1 MLQNDSK
8 KNVLLTFDV
17 EDWFQVENLKPWIP
31 FSSWDSRQLRV
42 EANTHLI
49 LDLLDSITL
58 DHPTDPLMSPNA
70 NPEAPTDSAV
80 PRATFFVLG
89 WIAERLPGL
98 IREIKARGHEVAS
111 HGYDHI
117 LCGQCTYKE
126 IEQDLDNSKKLLED
140 IIGGK
145 IYGYRAPNFSV
156 TEDSL
161 KAVQDCG
168 YEYDS
173 SVNTFSLNG
182 RYGRVNLEN
191 CITMG
196 LARKISV
203 NFFELP
209 ISNYNKG
216 KLCIPI
222 GGGGYFRLI
231 PLAIFLTLVKEQL
244 NTKGAHLLYLHPWEL
259 DPDQPRVKEAG
270 TFSKFRHYYNLSRS
284 FSKLKK
290 LLNNFSDSQFPTCRQ
305 YLQSVS
311 IDKC

>member
-1 MLQNDSK
+1 M
-8 KNVLLTFDV
+8 LTFDV

-42 EANTHLI
+42 EANTQRI

-58 DHPTDPLMSPNA
+58 DPPTDPFLLPHPTQA
-70 NPEAPTDSAV
+70 APPGATV
-80 PRATFFVLG
+80 PRGTFFVLG
-89 WIAERLPGL
+89 WIAKRLPRL

-111 HGYDHI
+111 HGYDHL
-117 LCGQCTYKE
+117 LCGQCSSKE
-126 IEQDLDNSKKLLED
+126 LKQDLENSKKLLED
-140 IIGGK
+140 ITGGK

-161 KAVQDCG
+161 KIVQDCG
-168 YEYDS
+168 YQYDS
-173 SVNTFSLNG
+173 SVNSFSLNN

-191 CITMG
+191 SIAMG
-196 LARKISV
+196 LARKISI

-216 KLCIPI
+216 KFCIPI

-231 PLAIFLTLVKEQL
+231 PLVLFLALVKEQL
-244 NTKGAHLLYLHPWEL
+244 RTKGAHLLYLHPWEL

-270 TFSKFRHYYNLSRS
+270 NLSKFRHYYNLSRAH
-284 FSKLKK
+284 SKLKK
-290 LLNNFSDSQFPTCRQ
+290 FINHFSDSQFPTCSQ
-305 YLQSVS
+305 YLQSVTS
-311 IDKC
+311 RKGKVV